1 MKMMILALACAV
13 GTLLATGCSSTYKT
27 GSSTKTVTACDSSCC
42 SNHVTCAN
50 CCMDEAGCI
59 KCCHKS

>member
-13 GTLLATGCSSTYKT
+13 GTLMPTGCSSTYKT
-27 GSSTKTVTACDSSCC
+27 GSSIKTVTACNGSCC
-42 SNHVTCAN
+42 SDHATCA
-50 CCMDEAGCI
+50 